1 MERLHVSHGVE
12 VQWRSFELRPAGS
25 PPISAEYRAR
35 IEESRPRLN
44 AVARDQYG
52 LELNPGPFGLN
63 SRPALE
69 AAKWAESKS
78 KGREFNAGVMA
89 AYWQEGRDI
98 SRQETLIDIVT
109 RIDLSSAELEEILD
123 SRVYAPE
130 VDADIELAQRLG
142 LSSVPAMVFDERY
155 LVLGA
160 QPYDVLVQAVEQI
173 LGEGKA

>member
-1 MERLHVSHGVE
+1 
-12 VQWRSFELRPAGS
+12 
-25 PPISAEYRAR
+25 
-35 IEESRPRLN
+35 
-44 AVARDQYG
+44 
-52 LELNPGPFGLN
+52 
-63 SRPALE
+63 
-69 AAKWAESKS
+69 
-78 KGREFNAGVMA
+78 MA